1 MAEMIAGLFAA
12 VAAVCALFAIAAVRK
27 TNRMGRELTD
37 AVRAIAA
44 ERTRITAHE
53 SEIEQLAA
61 TLRKLSGRIG
71 AIRKQNREPDS
82 YETPGGDVASYKAQL
97 RARVGLV
104 PGRPAPKL

>member
-1 MAEMIAGLFAA
+1 MIAGLFAA

-27 TNRMGRELTD
+27 ANVMLRDLTE
-37 AVRAIAA
+37 AARAIQG
-44 ERTRITAHE
+44 ERSRISAHE

-71 AIRKQNREPDS
+71 AIRKQNKEPD
-82 YETPGGDVASYKAQL
+82 EFATPGGDVASYKAQL